1 MRKIITAAIAL
12 TLASGASAAP
22 EPVDPPA
29 RQGSMAHRPVPDGDG
44 ALLTWLEP
52 VGAGG
57 AYALRLSRFDG
68 RAWSEPVTIREGD
81 DFFANWADVPS
92 VRRLADGSLA
102 ASWLQRSG
110 EGTYAY
116 DLMLARSEDEGGV
129 WRELGP
135 AHDDGV
141 QAEHG
146 FVAMTPE
153 GEDLRL
159 FWLDGRTMGG
169 GERGGGGEGGHGVH
183 GALGRGSMTMRT
195 ARLTPGGE
203 VVDSI
208 MLDPRTCECCT
219 TDSAMTPDGPVVVYR
234 DRSATEVRD
243 ISIVRAEGD
252 SWSAPALVAADN
264 WRIPACPVNGPAIDA
279 RAGEVAVAWH
289 TGAGGGRV
297 QVAFSDSGGKRFGEP
312 VLLATRGDESDPVGR
327 VDVALL
333 DSGEALVT
341 WLAAGGE
348 VFARRVGSD
357 GSMRPVRTLAMTSAS
372 RAAGFPKL
380 VALDDARLLL
390 TWTEVTEE
398 RGTRV
403 RAAVVTP

>member
-22 EPVDPPA
+22 DPVDPPA
-29 RQGSMAHRPVPDGDG
+29 RGGSMAHRPVPDGDG

-52 VGAGG
+52 VGEGG

-68 RAWSEPVTIREGD
+68 QSWSDPVTIREGD

-92 VRRLADGSLA
+92 VRRLTDGSLA

-116 DLMLARSEDEGGV
+116 DLMLARSEDEGAT
-129 WRELGP
+129 WHELGP

-159 FWLDGRTMGG
+159 FWLDGRNMGG
-169 GERGGGGEGGHGVH
+169 GESESGVH

-219 TDSAMTPDGPVVVYR
+219 TDSAMTPGGPVVVYR

-243 ISIVRAEGD
+243 ISIVRAEGGA
-252 SWSAPALVAADN
+252 WSAPALVATDN

-279 RAGEVAVAWH
+279 RADEVAVAWH
-289 TGAGGGRV
+289 TGAGGGKV
-297 QVAFSDSGGKRFGEP
+297 QVAFSDNSGKRFGEP
-312 VLLATRGDESDPVGR
+312 ALVAKRGDASDPVGR

-333 DSGEALVT
+333 DTGEALVT

-348 VFARRVGSD
+348 VFARRVAPD
-357 GSMRPVRTLAMTSAS
+357 GSMRPVRTLATTSAS

-380 VALDDARLLL
+380 ITLDDQRLLL
-390 TWTEVTEE
+390 TWTETGEDA
-398 RGTRV
+398 TRV